1 MGMYTCFTLSC
12 KVKKEYR
19 DYIKQI
25 NEGAEWKDFVDQ
37 MPFVKE
43 YSKQS
48 RADFI
53 PHGALSAYND
63 DKFGPQN
70 FNTYGSFG
78 TWNFLCDM
86 KNYDSTIEQFIQEV
100 LPHLCERVYF
110 CAYWYEEKAHPTIV
124 NEKDILGEI
133 ENGEWWY

>member
-25 NEGAEWKDFVDQ
+25 NEGAEWKEFVEQ

-48 RADFI
+48 RAEFI
-53 PHGALSAYND
+53 PCGCLSAYNE

-70 FNTYGSFG
+70 FNTFRKFG

-86 KNYDSTIEQFIQEV
+86 KNYDSTIEQFIKEV

-110 CAYWYEEKAHPTIV
+110 CAYWYEENAHPTIV
-124 NEKDILGEI
+124 DEKDILGEI
-133 ENGEWWY
+133 KNSEWWY

>member
-12 KVKKEYR
+12 KVKKEYS

-25 NEGAEWKDFVDQ
+25 NEGAEWKDFVEQ

-48 RADFI
+48 RAEFI
-53 PHGALSAYND
+53 PHGMLSAYND

-70 FNTYGSFG
+70 FNTFEH
-78 TWNFLCDM
+78 F
-86 KNYDSTIEQFIQEV
+86 
-100 LPHLCERVYF
+100 
-110 CAYWYEEKAHPTIV
+110 
-124 NEKDILGEI
+124 
-133 ENGEWWY
+133 